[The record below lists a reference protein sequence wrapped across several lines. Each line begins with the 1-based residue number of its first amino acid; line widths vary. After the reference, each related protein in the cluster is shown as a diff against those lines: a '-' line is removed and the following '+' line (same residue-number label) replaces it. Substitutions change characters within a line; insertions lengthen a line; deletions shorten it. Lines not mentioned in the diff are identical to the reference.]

1 MKKYSLEDL
10 NVEPT
15 QIDIISIL
23 WESGLVVKL
32 VLLLLIAAS
41 VVSWAII
48 FKKKKQFELVRQHNK
63 DFYNFFRSANNLKEI
78 QESTNS
84 MPDSP
89 FRKMFEEGYGELTQ
103 LQSAVKSDN
112 AEVVH
117 ERLKDYFKSFGLD
130 GLERSLKKGAN
141 ESGAELQSLMSVL
154 ASIASIT
161 PFVGL
166 FGTVWGII
174 DSFTGFAAG
183 GATIESIA
191 PGIAEALIATAVGLA
206 AAIPAVWF
214 YNHYNNEKELIH
226 GDMENFSQD
235 FLNLVEKT
243 LV

>member
-1 MKKYSLEDL
+1 MEA
-10 NVEPT
+10 T
-15 QIDIISIL
+15 QIDIMSIL
-23 WESGLVVKL
+23 WESGYVVKF

-48 FKKKKQFELVRQHNK
+48 FKKKKQFELVRENNQS
-63 DFYNFFRSANNLKEI
+63 FFDKFEASENLKEMQI
-78 QESTNS
+78 TSNEL
-84 MPDSP
+84 PESP
-89 FRKMFEEGYGELTQ
+89 FKQMFEEGYKELTQ
-103 LQSAVKSDN
+103 LQAAVKSDN
-112 AEVVH
+112 AEVVQ
-117 ERLKDYFKSFGLD
+117 ERLKEYFKAFGLD

-141 ESGAELQSLMSVL
+141 ESEVGLQTYMSML
-154 ASIASIT
+154 ASIGSIT

-214 YNHYNNEKELIH
+214 YNHYNNEKEKINS
-226 GDMENFSQD
+226 DMENFSQD